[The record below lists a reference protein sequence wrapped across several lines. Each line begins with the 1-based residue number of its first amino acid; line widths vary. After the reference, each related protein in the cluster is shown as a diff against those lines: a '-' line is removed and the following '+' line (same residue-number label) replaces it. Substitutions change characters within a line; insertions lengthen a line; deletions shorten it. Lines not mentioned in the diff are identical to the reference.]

1 MKPDKTLAHI
11 SPCRTH
17 TGQLYNLSE
26 DFGLQKRFKDSRKTA
41 WVRDKSVK
49 VQRQILWKAF
59 VNNISMLFAKRSA
72 FVVVHVCRISLIIFY
87 DWAKVSKKHTILFQA
102 SVIKRNNFV
111 LSNVWHAISAYHHW
125 CSFWPFNSKL
135 QSNRQIHPVLIE
147 YLSQTSVW
155 AAGLQLIRETQTC
168 TAHQLQQLTSYATNF
183 CRPGSLCLDLHV
195 GVRVAAEHQHLL
207 AAPETTTPLSELG
220 PKWWHSVQVDPGG
233 LLLPSLAGDPFP
245 TGWSQFSPPPI
256 PSFARPHQHQSLH
269 IARLPMESVKS
280 FGTKLNHFCLLIR

>member
-87 DWAKVSKKHTILFQA
+87 D
-102 SVIKRNNFV
+102 
-111 LSNVWHAISAYHHW
+111 
-125 CSFWPFNSKL
+125 
-135 QSNRQIHPVLIE
+135 
-147 YLSQTSVW
+147 
-155 AAGLQLIRETQTC
+155 
-168 TAHQLQQLTSYATNF
+168 
-183 CRPGSLCLDLHV
+183 
-195 GVRVAAEHQHLL
+195 
-207 AAPETTTPLSELG
+207 
-220 PKWWHSVQVDPGG
+220 
-233 LLLPSLAGDPFP
+233 
-245 TGWSQFSPPPI
+245 
-256 PSFARPHQHQSLH
+256 
-269 IARLPMESVKS
+269 
-280 FGTKLNHFCLLIR
+280 